1 MNIYDTLFNSIKAY
15 SDKPAVTGQ
24 TKEYSYAG
32 LYQYAGQIADKL
44 LGLKTGNRP
53 KIILYLE
60 DSAEFVAAFY
70 GVNIAGGVIVPVSP
84 QTRDL
89 KLQELI
95 QHSEA
100 TVMITSQKLLDAFR
114 GIECDQIVSLK
125 EILLVDDV
133 PDTQGADTPATE
145 IPATDS
151 SLLSELTRAGY
162 QISGVNFEA
171 GRTARFTASLWDE
184 QELAA
189 LFYLSDPSGKP
200 KGIMLS
206 TRNILSNM
214 EAIIEYLEMSSTDK
228 LLVLKSMSLVGTV
241 TGEILASIAVGA
253 TIVVLSGA
261 VHAGII
267 LKAIEDYKVTGF
279 FSVPVTLHQIIE
291 YKRKEK
297 YSTESLRYIQTGA
310 ARLMKEDV
318 EQLLAMYPGVAFY
331 YIYGLSEASPRVLHL
346 RPEDMLRK
354 VGSVGRPVK
363 YCTVS
368 LMDANLQ
375 ASKTGE
381 IGEIYVQGPNVMLGY
396 YKSPELTQRT
406 LTPYGLKTGDLAYM
420 DEEGYVYL
428 AGRADNLINQGGFHV
443 YPAEIERTIL
453 KFAKVKSVKVAGVP
467 DELLG
472 QKIKVTVTPQGG
484 ITLTEVEVYDYCY
497 SHLESAK
504 IPKIIEVINETNR
517 N

>member
-1 MNIYDTLFNSIKAY
+1 MNIYDTLFNSIATD

-24 TKEYSYAG
+24 TREYSYAG
-32 LYQYAGQIADKL
+32 LYQYAGQIAAKL
-44 LGLKTGNRP
+44 SGFKAGNRP
-53 KIILYLE
+53 RVILYLE

-70 GVNIAGGVIVPVSP
+70 GVNMAGGVVVPVSP

-100 TVMITSQKLLDAFR
+100 AVMITSQRLLDAFR
-114 GIECDQIVSLK
+114 GIERDQIVSLK

-133 PDTQGADTPATE
+133 PDAPATAETPATD
-145 IPATDS
+145 AAV
-151 SLLSELTRAGY
+151 LGELAQAGY
-162 QISGVNFEA
+162 QISGVNFEE
-171 GRTARFTASLWDE
+171 GRIVRFTASLWDE

-189 LFYLSDPSGKP
+189 LFYLTDPSGKP

-214 EAIIEYLEMSSTDK
+214 EAIIEYLEMSSADK

-241 TGEILASIAVGA
+241 TGEILAGIAVGA

-279 FSVPVTLHQIIE
+279 FSVPMTLHQIIE

-310 ARLMKEDV
+310 AKLLKEDV

-346 RPEDMLRK
+346 KPEDMLRK

-363 YCTVS
+363 YCTVN
-368 LMDANLQ
+368 LMNANLQ
-375 ASKTGE
+375 PSKTGE

-396 YKSPELTQRT
+396 YKSPELTQKT
-406 LTPYGLKTGDLAYM
+406 LTPYGLKTGDLAYL
-420 DEEGYVYL
+420 DEEDYVYL
-428 AGRADNLINQGGFHV
+428 AGRADNMINQGGFHV

-453 KFAKVKSVKVAGVP
+453 KFVKVKSVKVAGVP

-472 QKIKVTVTPQGG
+472 QKIKATVTPQDD

-504 IPKIIEVINETNR
+504 IPKIIEVNNEIN
-517 N
+517 

>member
-1 MNIYDTLFNSIKAY
+1 MTMNIYDTLIHSIKTY
-15 SDKPAVTGQ
+15 SDKTAVTGQ
-24 TKEYSYAG
+24 TQTPGREFSYAG
-32 LYQYAGQIADKL
+32 IYDYARRIAAKL
-44 LGLKTGNRP
+44 SGLGVCNRA
-53 KIILYLE
+53 KVILYLE
-60 DSAEFVAAFY
+60 DSAEFIAALY
-70 GVNIAGGVIVPVSP
+70 GVNMAGGIIAPISP
-84 QTRDL
+84 QAKDL
-89 KLQELI
+89 KLQEII

-100 TVMITSQKLLDAFR
+100 VAIITSQKLLDAFR
-114 GIECDQIVSLK
+114 EIDRSQIMSLQW
-125 EILLVDDV
+125 ILLVNDLPEAQV
-133 PDTQGADTPATE
+133 LNEFIQ
-145 IPATDS
+145 
-151 SLLSELTRAGY
+151 AGY
-162 QISGVNFEA
+162 QVSGVGPEEGQTTLFSA
-171 GRTARFTASLWDE
+171 AIWDE
-184 QELAA
+184 HEMAA

-214 EAIIEYLEMSSTDK
+214 EAIIEYLEMSSSDN

-267 LKAIEDYKVTGF
+267 LKAIEDYKITGF
-279 FSVPVTLHQIIE
+279 FSVPVTLRQIIE

-297 YSTESLRYIQTGA
+297 YSTQSLRYIQTGA
-310 ARLMKEDV
+310 AKLLREDV

-346 RPEDMLRK
+346 KPEDMLRK
-354 VGSVGRPVK
+354 AGSVGKPVK

-375 ASKTGE
+375 TPKCGE
-381 IGEIYVQGPNVMLGY
+381 IGELYVQGPNVMLGY

-406 LTPYGLKTGDLAYM
+406 LTEHGLKTGDLAYM

-428 AGRADNLINQGGFHV
+428 AGRADNMINQGGFHV
-443 YPAEIERTIL
+443 YPAEIEGTIL
-453 KFAKVKSVKVAGVP
+453 KFAKVKSVKVTGVP

-472 QKIKVTVTPQGG
+472 QKIKATVIPREDA
-484 ITLTEVEVYDYCY
+484 TLTEVEVYDYCY
-497 SHLESAK
+497 THLESAK
-504 IPKIIEVINETNR
+504 IPKIIEVIKENN
-517 N
+517 

>member
-1 MNIYDTLFNSIKAY
+1 MNIYDTLIDSCNTYPNKQ
-15 SDKPAVTGQ
+15 AVTGQ
-24 TKEYSYAG
+24 TQDYSYSG
-32 LYQYAGQIADKL
+32 IYEYARQIAAKL
-44 LGLKTGNRP
+44 SGFSTGDRARV
-53 KIILYLE
+53 ILYLE
-60 DSAEFVAAFY
+60 DSAEFIAALY
-70 GVNIAGGVIVPVSP
+70 GVNMAGGVAVPVSP
-84 QTRDL
+84 QAKDL
-89 KLQELI
+89 KLQEII

-100 TVMITSQKLLDAFR
+100 AAMITSQKLLEVFR
-114 GIECDQIVSLK
+114 GIDPNQLTSLQR
-125 EILLVDDV
+125 ILLVDDA
-133 PDTQGADTPATE
+133 PDTRVSDEFVSA
-145 IPATDS
+145 
-151 SLLSELTRAGY
+151 RY
-162 QISGVNFEA
+162 QVSGVSFQPGETTELSAAQWNE
-171 GRTARFTASLWDE
+171 DE
-184 QELAA
+184 MAA
-189 LFYLSDPSGKP
+189 LFYLSDPLGKP

-214 EAIIEYLEMSSTDK
+214 EAIIDYLKMSATDN

-279 FSVPVTLHQIIE
+279 FSVPMALRQIIE

-310 ARLMKEDV
+310 AKLMREDV

-346 RPEDMLRK
+346 KPEDMLRK
-354 VGSVGRPVK
+354 AGSVGKPVK

-375 ASKTGE
+375 TPKTGE
-381 IGEIYVQGPNVMLGY
+381 IGELYVQGPNVMLGY
-396 YKSPELTQRT
+396 YRSPELTQKT
-406 LTPYGLKTGDLAYM
+406 LTGYGLKTGDLAYM

-428 AGRADNLINQGGFHV
+428 VGRADNLINQGGFHV
-443 YPAEIERTIL
+443 YPAEIEQTIL
-453 KFAKVKSVKVAGVP
+453 KFGKVNSVKVTGVP

-472 QKIKVTVTPQGG
+472 QKIKATVIPRDGVA
-484 ITLTEVEVYDYCY
+484 LTEVEVYEYCY
-497 SHLESAK
+497 THLESTK
-504 IPKIIEVINETNR
+504 IPKIIEVEVPNEIK
-517 N
+517 

>member
-1 MNIYDTLFNSIKAY
+1 MNIYDTLFNSITAY
-15 SDKPAVTGQ
+15 SDKPVITGQ

-32 LYQYAGQIADKL
+32 LYQYAGQITVKL
-44 LGLKTGNRP
+44 LSLKAGNRP
-53 KIILYLE
+53 KVILYLE

-70 GVNIAGGVIVPVSP
+70 GVNMAGGIVVPVSP

-100 TVMITSQKLLDAFR
+100 AVMITSLKLLDAFR
-114 GIECDQIVSLK
+114 GIERDQIASLRA
-125 EILLVDDV
+125 ILLVDDFPV
-133 PDTQGADTPATE
+133 TPET
-145 IPATDS
+145 TDAPI
-151 SLLSELTRAGY
+151 LGELTQAGY
-162 QISGVNFEA
+162 QISGVKFEE
-171 GRTARFTASLWDE
+171 GQTVRFTASLWDE
-184 QELAA
+184 HEPVA

-267 LKAIEDYKVTGF
+267 LKAIDDYKVTGF
-279 FSVPVTLHQIIE
+279 FSVPMTLHQIIE

-310 ARLMKEDV
+310 AKLMKEDV

-396 YKSPELTQRT
+396 YKSAELTQRT

-428 AGRADNLINQGGFHV
+428 AGRADNMINQGGFHV

-453 KFAKVKSVKVAGVP
+453 KFTKVKSVKVAGVP

-472 QKIKVTVTPQGG
+472 QKVKVTVTPQDG

-504 IPKIIEVINETNR
+504 VPKIIEVINETNR

>member
-1 MNIYDTLFNSIKAY
+1 MAIYNTLIDSQKTY
-15 SDKPAVTGQ
+15 PDKLAVTGQ
-24 TKEYSYAG
+24 TREFSYAG
-32 LYQYAGQIADKL
+32 LYQYAGQIGAKVSSL
-44 LGLKTGNRP
+44 QAGNRP
-53 KIILYLE
+53 KVILYLE
-60 DSAEFVAAFY
+60 DSAEFVAALY
-70 GVNIAGGVIVPVSP
+70 GVNMAGAIFVPVSP
-84 QTRDL
+84 QAKDL
-89 KLQELI
+89 KLQEII

-100 TVMITSQKLLDAFR
+100 AVLITSHKLLETLK
-114 GIECDQIVSLK
+114 GIDQSQIPSLQG
-125 EILLVDDV
+125 ILLVDSIPDV
-133 PDTQGADTPATE
+133 GGADSPGLKAICHDLART
-145 IPATDS
+145 
-151 SLLSELTRAGY
+151 GY
-162 QISGVNFEA
+162 RISNVSFGEEQ
-171 GRTARFTASLWDE
+171 TAQFSAAAWDE
-184 QELAA
+184 QEMAA

-206 TRNILSNM
+206 TRNIVSNM
-214 EAIIEYLEMSSTDK
+214 EAIIEYLKMSNTDK

-241 TGEILASIAVGA
+241 TGEILACVAVGA

-267 LKAIEDYKVTGF
+267 LKAIEDYRITGF

-310 ARLMKEDV
+310 AKLMKDDV

-346 RPEDMLRK
+346 KPADMLRK

-375 ASKTGE
+375 PPKTGE
-381 IGEIYVQGPNVMLGY
+381 IGELYVQGPNVMLGY
-396 YKSPELTQRT
+396 YKSPELTQKT
-406 LTPYGLKTGDLAYM
+406 LTSHGLKTGDLAYM

-428 AGRADNLINQGGFHV
+428 AGRADNMINQGGFHV
-443 YPAEIERTIL
+443 YPAEIERTIM
-453 KFAKVKSVKVAGVP
+453 KFAKVKSVKVSGVP

-472 QKIKVTVTPQGG
+472 QKIKATVTPKDDV
-484 ITLTEVEVYDYCY
+484 TLTDVEVYDYCY
-497 SHLESAK
+497 THLEGAK
-504 IPKIIEVINETNR
+504 IPKVIEVIPG
-517 N
+517 